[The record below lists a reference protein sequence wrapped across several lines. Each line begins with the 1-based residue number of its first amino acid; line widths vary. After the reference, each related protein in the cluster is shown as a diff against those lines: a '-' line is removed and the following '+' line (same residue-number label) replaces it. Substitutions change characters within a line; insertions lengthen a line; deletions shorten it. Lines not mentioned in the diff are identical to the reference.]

1 MRRMTLIV
9 LFLVLVGARLAGA
22 QSHDRLVD
30 LRVTG
35 TLLPSEEASRDDLFT
50 VPIVV
55 QDTPLLLRI
64 GRVEE
69 LTAPDRAQVREAVL
83 LRQVRFNGPA
93 ALLARRQQPEL
104 RGRVLTIQGLL
115 ELQARLFLVTA
126 VKEAPSA
133 TPPRGNDET
142 VPLPVGL
149 LF

>member
-1 MRRMTLIV
+1 MRLWTLSV
-9 LFLVLVGARLAGA
+9 LLLAVCGVGLVRA
-22 QSHDRLVD
+22 QSGERLVH

-35 TLLPSEEASRDDLFT
+35 TLVPPEAAQREDLFT

-93 ALLARRQQPEL
+93 ALLARLQQPEL

-115 ELQARLFLVTA
+115 EPQARLFLVTA

-133 TPPRGNDET
+133 TPPPGK
-142 VPLPVGL
+142 
-149 LF
+149 

>member
-1 MRRMTLIV
+1 
-9 LFLVLVGARLAGA
+9 
-22 QSHDRLVD
+22 
-30 LRVTG
+30 
-35 TLLPSEEASRDDLFT
+35 
-50 VPIVV
+50 V
-55 QDTPLLLRI
+55 QDTPLLFRI

-93 ALLARRQQPEL
+93 ALLARLQQPEL
-104 RGRVLTIQGLL
+104 RGRVLAIQGLL
-115 ELQARLFLVTA
+115 EPQARLFLVTA

-133 TPPRGNDET
+133 TPPPGNDET

>member
-1 MRRMTLIV
+1 MRRRTLIA
-9 LFLVLVGARLAGA
+9 LVLMLLGARLAGA

-35 TLLPSEEASRDDLFT
+35 TLLPPEAAPREDLFT

-69 LTAPDRAQVREAVL
+69 LTAPDRAQVREALV
-83 LRQVRFNGPA
+83 LRQVRFSGPA
-93 ALLARRQQPEL
+93 ALMARLRQPEL
-104 RGRVLTIQGLL
+104 RGRVLTIYGQL
-115 ELQARLFLVTA
+115 EPQARLFMVTA

-133 TPPRGNDET
+133 TPPPGK
-142 VPLPVGL
+142 
-149 LF
+149 

>member
-1 MRRMTLIV
+1 MRLWA
-9 LFLVLVGARLAGA
+9 LSALLLVVCGAGLVRA
-22 QSHDRLVD
+22 QSGERLVK

-35 TLLPSEEASRDDLFT
+35 TLVPQEAAQREDLFT

-93 ALLARRQQPEL
+93 ALLARLQQPEL

-115 ELQARLFLVTA
+115 EPQARLFLVTA